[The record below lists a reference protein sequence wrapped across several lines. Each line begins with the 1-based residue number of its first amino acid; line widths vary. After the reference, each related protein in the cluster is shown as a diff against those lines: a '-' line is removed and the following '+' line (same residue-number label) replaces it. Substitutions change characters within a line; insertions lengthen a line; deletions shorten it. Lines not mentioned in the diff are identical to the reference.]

1 MRLSLAVL
9 LLVVFAATAQGAVHP
24 QLRLL
29 DLSPA
34 SVAGTGFRPS
44 EHVVVTVTGG
54 SNRLRRSV
62 VTSARGAF
70 VARFATP
77 IAAPGCSQLAIVAV
91 GARGD
96 RASWKS
102 PPKSCGPPLAP

>member
-1 MRLSLAVL
+1 MRAL
-9 LLVVFAATAQGAVHP
+9 LLVAFVPAAHGAVHP

-29 DLSPA
+29 DFSPA
-34 SVAGTGFRPS
+34 SVAGTGFRPR
-44 EHVVVTVTGG
+44 ERVVVTVTGG
-54 SNRLRRSV
+54 LNRLRRSV

-70 VARFATP
+70 VARFATA
-77 IAAPGCSQLAIVAV
+77 IAAPSCGQLAIVAV

-102 PPKSCGPPLAP
+102 PPKSCGPPVAP